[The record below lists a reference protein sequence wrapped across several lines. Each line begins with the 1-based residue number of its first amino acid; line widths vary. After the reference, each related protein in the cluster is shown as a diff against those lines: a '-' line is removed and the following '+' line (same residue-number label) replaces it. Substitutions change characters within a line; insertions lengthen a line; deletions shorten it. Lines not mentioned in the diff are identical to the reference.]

1 VTVPAGARRIR
12 ETFDAAGRPLL
23 VAYVIAGH
31 PDRATGLA
39 AADAALE
46 AGADILELGVPFS
59 DPVADGPVI
68 ASAARAAV
76 AHGAGLDTA
85 IETARDLRVRGHAQP
100 ILAMGYLNPIVARGS
115 ATTVRALAGAGIDG
129 LIVPD
134 LPAGEDPQLER
145 AIADAGLG
153 IAFLVAPNTPP
164 DRLERAIGA
173 STAFLYVVPLF
184 GVTGARDRV
193 GETALPLLT
202 RVRAAA
208 AGRVP
213 VAVGFGV
220 SRPEHVRALASAT
233 DAIVVGSA
241 IVSALDERGP
251 RGVADL
257 VGSLRRALPRR
268 RVSSGGAY
276 AAPGRI

>member
-1 VTVPAGARRIR
+1 MKLPAGARRIR
-12 ETFDAAGRPLL
+12 DAFEAAAGRPLL
-23 VAYVIAGH
+23 VVYVIAGH
-31 PDRATGLA
+31 PDPDTALA

-46 AGADILELGVPFS
+46 AGADVLEVGVPFS

-76 AHGAGLDTA
+76 ANGAGLDTA
-85 IETARDLRVRGHAQP
+85 IETVRTLRERGRRQP
-100 ILAMGYLNPIVARGS
+100 MLAMGYLNPIVAGG
-115 ATTVRALAGAGIDG
+115 ATATVRALAEAGVDG

-145 AIADAGLG
+145 AVGDAGLG
-153 IAFLVAPNTPP
+153 ISFLVAPNTAP
-164 DRLERAIGA
+164 DRLELAIGA

-184 GVTGARDRV
+184 GVTGIRDRV
-193 GETALPLLT
+193 GDAAMPLLA
-202 RVRAAA
+202 RVRATA

-220 SRPEHVRALASAT
+220 ARPAHVRALASAA

-241 IVSALDERGP
+241 IVTALDERGP

-257 VGSLRRALPRR
+257 VATL
-268 RVSSGGAY
+268 
-276 AAPGRI
+276 AAAARGEPVPA

>member
-1 VTVPAGARRIR
+1 VSLPAGAQRVRDSF
-12 ETFDAAGRPLL
+12 ESAAGRPLL
-23 VAYVIAGH
+23 VAYVLAGH
-31 PDRATGLA
+31 PDPATALE

-46 AGADILELGVPFS
+46 AGADMLEVGVPFS

-76 AHGAGLDTA
+76 ANGAGLDTA
-85 IETARDLRVRGHAQP
+85 IEMVRSLRERGRRQP
-100 ILAMGYLNPIVARGS
+100 ILTMGYLNPIVAHGTA
-115 ATTVRALAGAGIDG
+115 ATLRTLSDAGVDG

-134 LPAGEDPQLER
+134 LPAGEDPQVER
-145 AIADAGLG
+145 AVAEAGLG
-153 IAFLVAPNTPP
+153 IVFLVAPNTAS
-164 DRLERAIGA
+164 DRLELAIAA

-193 GETALPLLT
+193 GDAATPLLA
-202 RVRAAA
+202 RVREVA

-220 SRPEHVRALASAT
+220 SRPEHVRALAPSA

-257 VGSLRRALPRR
+257 VALLASALPEL
-268 RVSSGGAY
+268 
-276 AAPGRI
+276 APA